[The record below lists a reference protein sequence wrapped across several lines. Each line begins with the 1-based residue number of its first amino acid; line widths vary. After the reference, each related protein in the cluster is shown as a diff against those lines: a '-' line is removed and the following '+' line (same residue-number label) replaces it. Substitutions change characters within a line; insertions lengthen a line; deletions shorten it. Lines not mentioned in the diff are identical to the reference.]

1 MSFTATGTTSS
12 SLDEVGNSISITV
25 LTPAPVTPT
34 GVLLISSGA
43 GPLNT
48 ETLPPSLFFRR
59 CRRLARTPPA
69 RALPA
74 RSPTRVQRSTSPCPQ
89 THRLDRSS
97 IANRN
102 NSNPPPPHPDPADLR
117 PAACAG
123 HLPPAAHAAG
133 APPPSRAGPQRLSP
147 RHYSWR
153 VYPGH
158 VNALQSADRSI
169 RPEPADCSLS
179 SYPGKELRLSL
190 DISTEQPLN

>member
-133 APPPSRAGPQRLSP
+133 APAAEPSR
-147 RHYSWR
+147 
-153 VYPGH
+153 
-158 VNALQSADRSI
+158 
-169 RPEPADCSLS
+169 PAAT
-179 SYPGKELRLSL
+179 
-190 DISTEQPLN
+190 ISTSLFMACLPRARKRAAVSRPLHSTGTRGLLALVVPRQRVTSLIRHLH